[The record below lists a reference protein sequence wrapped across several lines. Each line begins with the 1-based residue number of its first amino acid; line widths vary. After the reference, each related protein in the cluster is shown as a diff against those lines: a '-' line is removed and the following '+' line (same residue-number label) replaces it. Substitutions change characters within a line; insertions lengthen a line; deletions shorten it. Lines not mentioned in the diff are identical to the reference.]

1 LRSSRQLYELTGD
14 QLLKLIDFSLFKGV
28 LTAVS
33 LMRKIREGEGTHA
46 IFYSKCS
53 GFLVIDEDDHEHFR
67 RALWIR
73 SRAKKFP
80 I

>member
-1 LRSSRQLYELTGD
+1 LRSSSQLYELTGD
-14 QLLKLIDFSLFKGV
+14 QLLKLIDFNAFKGV

-33 LMRKIREGEGTHA
+33 HVRKIIVSGGTPA
-46 IFYSKCS
+46 IFYSECS
-53 GFLVIDEDDHEHFR
+53 GFMVIDEDDRMQFR